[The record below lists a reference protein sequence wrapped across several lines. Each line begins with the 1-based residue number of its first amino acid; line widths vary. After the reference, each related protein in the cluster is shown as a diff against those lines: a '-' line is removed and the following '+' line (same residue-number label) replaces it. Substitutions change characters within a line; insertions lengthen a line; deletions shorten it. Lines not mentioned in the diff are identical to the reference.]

1 MEADQEA
8 AARAAESEGVSGPDG
23 GGNSDTTTLVALEHT
38 HRRVMVTATRAVA
51 RPTNDDLNLASAR
64 CWRDDE
70 NKSLHHCPPRISAM
84 TAPTAEETAAAL
96 CDDVAAAIHPDLGVL
111 GDNAD
116 RVRAVADGMLARLD
130 ELDAML
136 RSLRDDGAEQ
146 RAALEPALEALA
158 GGLARDFAYV
168 DSVEDTV
175 RDVGNAVGA
184 MEERLS
190 ALEQGRFRRA
200 RVADAENAR
209 ASIESLFAK
218 MGGVTASIGERA
230 AGVAGEVAAAGAA
243 VGVPWLAPASAAA
256 SAANDDDEAEEYWES

>member
-1 MEADQEA
+1 
-8 AARAAESEGVSGPDG
+8 
-23 GGNSDTTTLVALEHT
+23 
-38 HRRVMVTATRAVA
+38 
-51 RPTNDDLNLASAR
+51 
-64 CWRDDE
+64 
-70 NKSLHHCPPRISAM
+70 M

>member
-1 MEADQEA
+1 
-8 AARAAESEGVSGPDG
+8 
-23 GGNSDTTTLVALEHT
+23 
-38 HRRVMVTATRAVA
+38 
-51 RPTNDDLNLASAR
+51 
-64 CWRDDE
+64 
-70 NKSLHHCPPRISAM
+70 M

-175 RDVGNAVGA
+175 PRRRQRGRRDGGAAQRAGARAVPT
-184 MEERLS
+184 
-190 ALEQGRFRRA
+190 RA
-200 RVADAENAR
+200 RRGRGKRAR
-209 ASIESLFAK
+209 EHREPVRED
-218 MGGVTASIGERA
+218 GGG
-230 AGVAGEVAAAGAA
+230 
-243 VGVPWLAPASAAA
+243 
-256 SAANDDDEAEEYWES
+256 

>member
-1 MEADQEA
+1 
-8 AARAAESEGVSGPDG
+8 
-23 GGNSDTTTLVALEHT
+23 
-38 HRRVMVTATRAVA
+38 
-51 RPTNDDLNLASAR
+51 
-64 CWRDDE
+64 
-70 NKSLHHCPPRISAM
+70 M

-146 RAALEPALEALA
+146 RAALEPAIEALA

-175 RDVGNAVGA
+175 RDVGT
-184 MEERLS
+184 RS
-190 ALEQGRFRRA
+190 ARWRSGSA
-200 RVADAENAR
+200 RWSKGGSDAR
-209 ASIESLFAK
+209 ASRTRKTRARASRACSRRW
-218 MGGVTASIGERA
+218 GG
-230 AGVAGEVAAAGAA
+230 
-243 VGVPWLAPASAAA
+243 
-256 SAANDDDEAEEYWES
+256 

>member
-1 MEADQEA
+1 
-8 AARAAESEGVSGPDG
+8 
-23 GGNSDTTTLVALEHT
+23 
-38 HRRVMVTATRAVA
+38 MVTATRAVA

-218 MGGVTASIGERA
+218 MGGGDGVDRGARGGRRGGGGRRGRGRGGAVARARERGGERGERRRRSR
-230 AGVAGEVAAAGAA
+230 GVLGE
-243 VGVPWLAPASAAA
+243 LI
-256 SAANDDDEAEEYWES
+256 